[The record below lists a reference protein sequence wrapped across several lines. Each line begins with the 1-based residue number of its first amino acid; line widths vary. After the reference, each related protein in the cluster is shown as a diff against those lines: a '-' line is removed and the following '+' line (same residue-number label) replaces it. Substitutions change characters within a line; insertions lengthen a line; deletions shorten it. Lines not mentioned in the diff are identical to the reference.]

1 MLEGELAADFAER
14 PGKRTIGGLRTV
26 ARDQGPGAQD
36 SDELKWQDDCGR
48 RWQDQLQLAQPSF
61 DTPHLL
67 PWADRP
73 ADDYV
78 PGVAVA
84 QSRSSTTPV
93 CLPEAATRV
102 PILSQRKVTRSC
114 FLIPMA
120 SAPLASQ
127 AVTSQESPD
136 SCSAVPSAAAASVTV
151 PVTSMTAPPIFCL
164 SASGPAAKSRCS
176 ASAVVLYTGRC
187 ASAGGV
193 SHATERGVSATH

>member
-73 ADDYV
+73 AV
-78 PGVAVA
+78 LTTCQVWLLRSRGARRHPCVCPRRLRE
-84 QSRSSTTPV
+84 SRS
-93 CLPEAATRV
+93 CRNAR
-102 PILSQRKVTRSC
+102 
-114 FLIPMA
+114 
-120 SAPLASQ
+120 
-127 AVTSQESPD
+127 
-136 SCSAVPSAAAASVTV
+136 
-151 PVTSMTAPPIFCL
+151 
-164 SASGPAAKSRCS
+164 
-176 ASAVVLYTGRC
+176 
-187 ASAGGV
+187 
-193 SHATERGVSATH
+193 